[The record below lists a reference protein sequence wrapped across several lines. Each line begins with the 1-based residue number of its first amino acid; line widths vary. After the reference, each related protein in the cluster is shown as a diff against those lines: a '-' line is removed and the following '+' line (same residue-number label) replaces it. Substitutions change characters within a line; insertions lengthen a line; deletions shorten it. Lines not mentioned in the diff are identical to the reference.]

1 MTQKHN
7 EITLRDKE
15 ILIPCTFIHST
26 IIHELVK
33 PGTVLTTRIIQRD
46 IKSFVS
52 DLVIHLKDKVNIK
65 LTFK

>member
-15 ILIPCTFIHST
+15 ILIPCTF
-26 IIHELVK
+26 IHELVK